1 MDGFIF
7 ALLFTLFLGFVS
19 GWRYAAHKS
28 PKSLLERKRFGFA
41 KDSDMLRW
49 VPPEKDLD
57 CVCGEVIKTT
67 NAKPSVYDGLVYYF
81 CSRECREKFETA
93 PWTYVAKAGLWPR

>member
-1 MDGFIF
+1 MDGFILL
-7 ALLFTLFLGFVS
+7 LLFVLFLGFVA

-28 PKSLLERKRFGFA
+28 PKSLIERTRFGFA

-49 VPPEKDLD
+49 VPPDKDLD
-57 CVCGEVIKTT
+57 CVCGEVIETN